1 MLQIIWYIVM
11 LLVGVSISYF
21 LFRKRGSTNNNLI
34 APIVHS
40 EIPDKVINSNSQEME
55 ATEKQINQDNLYKK
69 QFDDMLIIN
78 ELGQRITSSLKLDET
93 FNHLF
98 KTLNSLMDAA
108 VVELGV
114 YNLSMEEWTIYSNLQ
129 SNGNANYI
137 NQIADWVL
145 KNNRNVFLSD
155 SEKDYGRYVNEPLKV
170 QNGQIAQSILS
181 YPILIDDHVAGAL
194 TIISFRKNAFDDYHN
209 ETIQHLIGFLSVAL
223 QNAFTHEQVNLLKIR
238 AEESERY
245 EQQFLANMSHEIR
258 TPMNAVLGM
267 TNLLLDTELN
277 EKQIKYLKAI
287 NVSSKNLLVI
297 INDVLDLSKLE
308 AGRMEIEKIPFR
320 IREVVQNV
328 IDTSRFKAEEKG
340 LRFEISISPD
350 LPEVVKGDPTR
361 LNQILT
367 NLASNA
373 VKFTDKGNVTISV
386 DRPVGSQF
394 IQFRV
399 IDTGIGIP
407 EDKMHLLFGNFKQ
420 VDASTF
426 RKYGGTG
433 LGLAI
438 SKTLIELQGGKVDVK
453 SVLGKGSEF
462 SVKIPYD
469 IGTEEEA
476 QALHHEGSIDYDKLE
491 GIRILVAEDNEYNQ
505 IVVNDTLQ
513 SMIKDIHIDIAEN
526 GLIALS
532 LVQKNTYDLILMDA
546 QMPEMDGL
554 EATRRIRNLSDNK
567 ISSIPIIALTASVHK
582 ADIDK
587 CIQAGMNTFVPK
599 PFMREE
605 LFSAIAEYY
614 QHANYYQSD
623 KIKTEVKEVEHF
635 ETKTPKSNLN
645 VTDISFLKKFT
656 DNDQERMKKYIGLY
670 LKLLPD
676 NLVKINTAID
686 ANDLELLVS
695 ISHSIRPHLNY
706 MGMKNAATLA
716 EELENNVHQKQNLD
730 TVIMMAELVKED
742 CIKSKIELEEYLSTL
757 N

>member
-1 MLQIIWYIVM
+1 M

-21 LFRKRGSTNNNLI
+21 LFRKRGSTNNNQI

-40 EIPDKVINSNSQEME
+40 GIPDKVINSNSQDME
-55 ATEKQINQDNLYKK
+55 ATEKQINQENLYKK
-69 QFDDMLIIN
+69 QLDDMLIIN

-137 NQIADWVL
+137 NHIADWVL

-155 SEKDYGRYVNEPLKV
+155 SEKDFGRYVNEPLKV
-170 QNGQIAQSILS
+170 QNGQIAQSILA

-476 QALHHEGSIDYDKLE
+476 QALHHEGSIDYEKLE

-614 QHANYYQSD
+614 QHANYSQSD

-635 ETKTPKSNLN
+635 ETEAPKSNLN

-676 NLVKINTAID
+676 NLVKINTAIE